1 MSNKRPNCKQLLL
14 DICNDY
20 EQALSD
26 VQKYVHDTD
35 KREFVENGVKRKIE
49 ALPIEKRTDGINEIS
64 GKVDNVIKARIDD
77 WTAKEKA
84 FFELNGD
91 DITDDIKLLNDV
103 VNPSIEQLQVIA
115 GRYFGKNYT
124 MEQAIFNYCRGK
136 AGLSVILDLPHTQSF
151 EERAGLVND
160 FYTRMLK
167 PRFIETAL
175 NMLYE
180 KKSSIAFSDYV
191 KSYLEIFAKKI
202 E

>member
-20 EQALSD
+20 EKALPE
-26 VQKYVHDTD
+26 VQKYVQDTG
-35 KREFVENGVKRKIE
+35 KREFIENGVERKIE
-49 ALPIEKRTDGINEIS
+49 ALPIAKRTDGINLICD
-64 GKVDNVIKARIDD
+64 KVDSVIKARIDD
-77 WTAKEKA
+77 WKTKEKA

-151 EERAGLVND
+151 EERAGVVDN

-167 PRFIETAL
+167 PRFIETAM
-175 NMLYE
+175 NMLYG
-180 KKSSIAFSDYV
+180 KKSAIAFSDIV
-191 KSYLEIFAKKI
+191 KSYLEVYEKKI

>member
-20 EQALSD
+20 KKALSD
-26 VQKYVHDTD
+26 IQKYVHDTD

-49 ALPIEKRTDGINEIS
+49 ALPIEKRNDGINEIS
-64 GKVDNVIKARIDD
+64 EKVDNVIKARIDD
-77 WTAKEKA
+77 WKAKEKA
-84 FFELNGD
+84 YFELNGG

-103 VNPSIEQLQVIA
+103 VNPSIKQLQVIA

-136 AGLSVILDLPHTQSF
+136 EGLSVIMDLPHTQSF
-151 EERAGLVND
+151 EERAGVVDN
-160 FYTRMLK
+160 FYTRMIK
-167 PRFIETAL
+167 PRFIEAAS
-175 NMLYE
+175 NMLYN
-180 KKSSIAFSDYV
+180 KKSSITFSDCV
-191 KSYLEIFAKKI
+191 KSYLEIYEKKI